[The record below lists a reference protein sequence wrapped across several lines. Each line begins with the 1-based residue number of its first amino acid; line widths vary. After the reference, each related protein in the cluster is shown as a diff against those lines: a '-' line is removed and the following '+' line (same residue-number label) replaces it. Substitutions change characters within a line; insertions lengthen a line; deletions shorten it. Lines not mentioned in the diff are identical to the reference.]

1 MRLAG
6 ALVALFFAYN
16 VAEAT
21 ILDVDPLD
29 VIVRNADLVAR
40 VEIIGSRETACQT
53 TDATRNCVFAY
64 RAKVLAIYKG
74 KAESLLFFSTKKLDE
89 SGYQEFLVAA
99 MKQHTACESLS
110 PLESSICAAEGQ
122 YAVYTTGY
130 DTIIPIARRI
140 VNGKQESF
148 VVVNSPFSGPFPT
161 DESFVRRF
169 DDGIHAVPLSYIER
183 SIGQWRTSPP
193 AE

>member
-1 MRLAG
+1 MRMAG

-29 VIVRNADLVAR
+29 VVVRNADLVAR
-40 VEIIGSRETACQT
+40 VEIVGSRETACRT
-53 TDATRNCVFAY
+53 TDPTSNCVFAY

-74 KAESLLFFSTKKLDE
+74 KAESLLFYSTKKLDE
-89 SGYQEFLVAA
+89 SGYQEFLIAA
-99 MKQHTACESLS
+99 MRQHTPCDSRS
-110 PLESSICAAEGQ
+110 PLESRICAAEGQ
-122 YAVYTTGY
+122 YAVYTMGY
-130 DTIIPIARRI
+130 DTIIPIAIRI
-140 VNGKQESF
+140 VNGKRESF
-148 VVVNSPFSGPFPT
+148 VVVNSPVSWPFSA

-169 DDGIHAVPLSYIER
+169 DDGIHAVPLSYIEQ
-183 SIGQWRTSPP
+183 SIGQWCTSPS